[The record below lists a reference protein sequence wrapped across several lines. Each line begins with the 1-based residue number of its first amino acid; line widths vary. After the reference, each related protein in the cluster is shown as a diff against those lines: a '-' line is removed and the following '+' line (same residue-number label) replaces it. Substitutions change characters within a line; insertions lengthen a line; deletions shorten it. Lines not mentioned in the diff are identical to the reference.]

1 MEAKQKAVVLR
12 QKDSRLN
19 SESNPR
25 SRERNTTSLLNSH
38 MDVSF
43 GSGVSSMAMLAV
55 LLGITKPA
63 IEQNFTT
70 ASKTN

>member
-1 MEAKQKAVVLR
+1 
-12 QKDSRLN
+12 
-19 SESNPR
+19 
-25 SRERNTTSLLNSH
+25 

-70 ASKTN
+70 ASKKN